1 MPSQVSASPKRETR
15 ILQSLLPGSLGSVF
29 LHGLIIGVLCLSGRG
44 CHRPVTTDVQ
54 GEEFREIRLI
64 QLALSD
70 FGQTDQVLLRMSD
83 LEQQPIRETDT
94 ARDARNAKADSSQDA
109 DAMPT
114 NHDVLQRSRMSQS
127 FDRIGSAVEN
137 PKAEQSRILV
147 SPDGHHVADRSP
159 NPDLSELPV
168 VNFLES
174 GRRRVYL
181 LDASDSMFNDGNRD
195 RAVVRIK
202 SWLSLLEP
210 DQEFQIIFYGNEPLK
225 MRLRG
230 IDEDY
235 HRATPQNIGLATHEL
250 DAVDSL
256 GASNHLSALRNALA
270 LNPDVIYFLSDGQD
284 SAHPSGDISRVL
296 SRHKSHVR
304 IHALQFAVG
313 APESRGR
320 TWMQRLATETGGKYV
335 RVEDRK
341 VRSLSD

>member
-1 MPSQVSASPKRETR
+1 
-15 ILQSLLPGSLGSVF
+15 
-29 LHGLIIGVLCLSGRG
+29 
-44 CHRPVTTDVQ
+44 
-54 GEEFREIRLI
+54 
-64 QLALSD
+64 
-70 FGQTDQVLLRMSD
+70 
-83 LEQQPIRETDT
+83 
-94 ARDARNAKADSSQDA
+94 
-109 DAMPT
+109 MPT

-147 SPDGHHVADRSP
+147 SPDGHHVADRSR

-168 VNFLES
+168 VNFMES

-181 LDASDSMFNDGNRD
+181 LDASDSIASMMGTAD
-195 RAVVRIK
+195 RAVIRIK
-202 SWLSLLEP
+202 SLLSLLEP

-235 HRATPQNIGLATHEL
+235 HRATAQNIGLATHEL

-284 SAHPSGDISRVL
+284 SAHASGDIRRVL
-296 SRHKSHVR
+296 IRHKSHVR
-304 IHALQFAVG
+304 IHALQFAVA

-335 RVEDRK
+335 RVEEIER
-341 VRSLSD
+341 LGH